1 MKRKRLKIIIIIITI
16 IAILVATFLWIF
28 FNTDFFRTKRSA
40 FHRYFETIPE
50 ALDIVEKEEKE
61 FAKYRKK
68 KEETPYIRKSNIS
81 IESSSNIAD
90 SNILDKI
97 KTTVI
102 EKNDVQNEKMSVDI
116 SINNAKDTIENI
128 SILRNKNIIG
138 AKCTDVVTGY
148 VCIKNENFPK
158 IIEDLSKKKTII
170 ANEINRVN
178 LSKVLETTK
187 VEKNKIENLNEIIKN
202 NIPVTAYNKEK
213 RNKVKIGEKIYTT
226 TAYSIELNQDESAT
240 LQINLLTKISQ
251 DSILM
256 DYITSKLKLLNI
268 NEDYASINSLNAKL
282 KSRINEL
289 KQNPKTAKKLKVILH
304 EYKQKN
310 IKTEII
316 YGEHQISITH
326 LTNVENELSAI
337 KIQNKEYSLEKKDGK
352 YIVLYADDSEE
363 KSLKIEYNQIG
374 TLENNDLKNYMTI
387 SKKDGIKSITYK
399 YEDSINFTNDI
410 GTIKDLTNESR
421 AVLNDYSDD
430 EVKSFVEALKNKIN
444 QTYINKG
451 ATIGINLDPI
461 FEMSNNG

>member
-61 FAKYRKK
+61 FAKYREK

-138 AKCTDVVTGY
+138 AKCKDVVTGY

-268 NEDYASINSLNAKL
+268 NEDYASINSLNAKI

-326 LTNVENELSAI
+326 LTNAENELSAI

-363 KSLKIEYNQIG
+363 KSLKI
-374 TLENNDLKNYMTI
+374 
-387 SKKDGIKSITYK
+387 
-399 YEDSINFTNDI
+399 
-410 GTIKDLTNESR
+410 
-421 AVLNDYSDD
+421 
-430 EVKSFVEALKNKIN
+430 
-444 QTYINKG
+444 
-451 ATIGINLDPI
+451 
-461 FEMSNNG
+461 

>member
-128 SILRNKNIIG
+128 SILGNKNIIG

-326 LTNVENELSAI
+326 LANAENELSAI

-363 KSLKIEYNQIG
+363 KSLKIEYNQTG

-421 AVLNDYSDD
+421 SVLNDYSDD

>member
-61 FAKYRKK
+61 FAKYREK

-268 NEDYASINSLNAKL
+268 NEDYASINSLNTKL

-326 LTNVENELSAI
+326 LTNAENELSAI

-363 KSLKIEYNQIG
+363 KSLKIEYNQTG

>member
-1 MKRKRLKIIIIIITI
+1 MKRKRLKIIIISITI

-61 FAKYRKK
+61 FSKYREK

-102 EKNDVQNEKMSVDI
+102 EKNDAQNEKLSVDI

-128 SILRNKNIIG
+128 SVLRNKNIIG
-138 AKCTDVVTGY
+138 AKCIDVVTGY
-148 VCIKNENFPK
+148 VCIKNENLPK
-158 IIEDLSKKKTII
+158 IIEDISKKETII

-226 TAYSIELNQDESAT
+226 TAYSIELSQDESAT

-289 KQNPKTAKKLKVILH
+289 KQNPKAAKKIKVILH

-316 YGEHQISITH
+316 YGENQISITH
-326 LTNVENELSAI
+326 LTNAENELSAI

-363 KSLKIEYNQIG
+363 KSLKIEYNQTG

-410 GTIKDLTNESR
+410 GTIKDLTNENR

-430 EVKSFVEALKNKIN
+430 EVKSFVEALKKKIN
-444 QTYINKG
+444 QIYINKG

-461 FEMSNNG
+461 FEISNNG

>member
-40 FHRYFETIPE
+40 FHRYFETIPD
-50 ALDIVEKEEKE
+50 ALEIVEKEEKE
-61 FAKYRKK
+61 FAKYREK

-316 YGEHQISITH
+316 YGEHKISITH
-326 LTNVENELSAI
+326 LTNAENELSAI

-363 KSLKIEYNQIG
+363 KSLKIEYNQTG

>member
-40 FHRYFETIPE
+40 FHRYFETIPD
-50 ALDIVEKEEKE
+50 ALEIVEKEEKE
-61 FAKYRKK
+61 FAKYREK

-289 KQNPKTAKKLKVILH
+289 KQNPKTEKKLKVILH

-326 LTNVENELSAI
+326 LTNAENELSAI

-363 KSLKIEYNQIG
+363 KSLKIEYNQNG

>member
-40 FHRYFETIPE
+40 FHRYLETIPE

-61 FAKYRKK
+61 FAKYREK

-148 VCIKNENFPK
+148 VCIKNENFSK
-158 IIEDLSKKKTII
+158 IIEDLSNKKTII

-326 LTNVENELSAI
+326 LTNAENELSAI

-363 KSLKIEYNQIG
+363 KSLKIEYNQTG

-430 EVKSFVEALKNKIN
+430 EVRSFVKALKSKIN

>member
-61 FAKYRKK
+61 FAKYREK

-138 AKCTDVVTGY
+138 AKCKDVVTGY

-326 LTNVENELSAI
+326 LTNAENELSAI

-363 KSLKIEYNQIG
+363 KSLKIEYNQTG